1 MAVTAKA
8 IVSFF
13 MKITFDFPEVRT
25 YLQIFAHLR
34 HFQHDGA
41 FDPFFVEL
49 AAQVVD
55 SGDGACGVMGVG
67 RAAAAAVQL
76 SEAVGTF
83 LVGVD
88 IAALELIADG

>member
-1 MAVTAKA
+1 
-8 IVSFF
+8 

-67 RAAAAAVQL
+67 SAAATAIQL

>member
-1 MAVTAKA
+1 M
-8 IVSFF
+8 
-13 MKITFDFPEVRT
+13 
-25 YLQIFAHLR
+25 
-34 HFQHDGA
+34 
-41 FDPFFVEL
+41 EL

-76 SEAVGTF
+76 GEAVGTF

-88 IAALELIADG
+88 IAALELINDIRTNNAFIDITHQKFFLTNELVTWI

>member
-1 MAVTAKA
+1 
-8 IVSFF
+8 
-13 MKITFDFPEVRT
+13 MKITFDFSEVRT

>member
-1 MAVTAKA
+1 
-8 IVSFF
+8 
-13 MKITFDFPEVRT
+13 MKITFDFTEVRT

-34 HFQHDGA
+34 YFQHDGA

-88 IAALELIADG
+88 IAALELITDG

>member
-1 MAVTAKA
+1 
-8 IVSFF
+8 

-25 YLQIFAHLR
+25 YLQIFAHLG
-34 HFQHDGA
+34 HFQHDGTL
-41 FDPFFVEL
+41 DPFFVEL

-76 SEAVGTF
+76 GEAVGTF

-88 IAALELIADG
+88 VAALELIADG

>member
-1 MAVTAKA
+1 
-8 IVSFF
+8 

-25 YLQIFAHLR
+25 YLQIFAQLR
-34 HFQHDGA
+34 YFQHDGA
-41 FDPFFVEL
+41 VDPMFVEL

>member
-1 MAVTAKA
+1 
-8 IVSFF
+8 
-13 MKITFDFPEVRT
+13 MKITFDFSEVRP

-88 IAALELIADG
+88 VAALELIADG

>member
-1 MAVTAKA
+1 MNKKQPRAHISLGVVYILKY
-8 IVSFF
+8 IC
-13 MKITFDFPEVRT
+13 RT

-34 HFQHDGA
+34 YFQHDGA

-67 RAAAAAVQL
+67 RAAATAVQL

>member
-1 MAVTAKA
+1 
-8 IVSFF
+8 

-34 HFQHDGA
+34 HVQHDGA
-41 FDPFFVEL
+41 FDPFFMEL

>member
-1 MAVTAKA
+1 
-8 IVSFF
+8 

-41 FDPFFVEL
+41 FDPFFV

-67 RAAAAAVQL
+67 SAAATAIQL
-76 SEAVGTF
+76 GEAVGTF
-83 LVGVD
+83 LMGVD
-88 IAALELIADG
+88 VAALELIADG

>member
-1 MAVTAKA
+1 
-8 IVSFF
+8 

-67 RAAAAAVQL
+67 SAAATAIQL
-76 SEAVGTF
+76 GEAVDTF
-83 LVGVD
+83 LMGVD
-88 IAALELIADG
+88 VAALELIADGCSW

>member
-1 MAVTAKA
+1 
-8 IVSFF
+8 

-55 SGDGACGVMGVG
+55 SGDGACGVIGVG

-76 SEAVGTF
+76 GEAVGTF

>member
-1 MAVTAKA
+1 
-8 IVSFF
+8 
-13 MKITFDFPEVRT
+13 MKITFDFSEVRP